1 MQSGRHLIAGKTMIA
16 KRMLKMINH
25 ARRNHVIA

>member
-1 MQSGRHLIAGKTMIA
+1 MQPRRHLIAGKTMIA